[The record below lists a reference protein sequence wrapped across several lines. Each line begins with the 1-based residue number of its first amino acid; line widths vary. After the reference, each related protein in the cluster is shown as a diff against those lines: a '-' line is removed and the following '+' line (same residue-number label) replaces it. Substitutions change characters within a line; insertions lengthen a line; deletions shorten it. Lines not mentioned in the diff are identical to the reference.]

1 MLSEIELNLGKKAN
15 LNKLPMQA
23 GDVQKTNADITKA
36 KNLIGYNPKTN
47 FQNGIKKFVEWFLS
61 KKI

>member
-1 MLSEIELNLGKKAN
+1 
-15 LNKLPMQA
+15 MQV